1 MIFGLYNTNEIIEE
15 SNINQRNELISDL
28 KKTTE
33 NFNKWLFSKKVIL
46 NTSKDLVDNFKY
58 SEIIT
63 DKTNNKFL
71 NINDQDEDISEI
83 YIGLENGSFVTGSDW
98 IPPEDYDP
106 RLRVW
111 YKSALSKNKTII
123 SDIYTDRETGEKLV
137 TISSPLFIEN
147 KLVGVIAAD
156 VFLNNI
162 NDYLENQLLSESS
175 YAYIIDIEGN
185 ILIHTKHKDLVG
197 KNIDELEVEN
207 YSDLF
212 NRAKENSKGVSGSY
226 SINNISVNGVLEKI
240 EGIEWF
246 IGISAEKDV
255 EIDSITHSKRYIEII
270 TINLI
275 LGLIIALCIF
285 NIIQIKRKLKLENL
299 GLEIDNKI
307 DYLTGVFNRRYL
319 NNYLKG
325 IWEESE
331 DNKYVS
337 ALMIDIDYFKK
348 YNDTYGHLKGDEV
361 LRLVANT
368 IKETV
373 RSEDVIVRYGGE
385 EFLLL
390 LKDTSEKDAKTVAK
404 KIKEAI
410 YDEGIE
416 NKNTPLGTIT
426 VSIGISSV
434 KPSKNKDR
442 QEFIQKA
449 DKALYRAKESGR
461 NKICTEM

>member
-1 MIFGLYNTNEIIEE
+1 
-15 SNINQRNELISDL
+15 
-28 KKTTE
+28 
-33 NFNKWLFSKKVIL
+33 
-46 NTSKDLVDNFKY
+46 
-58 SEIIT
+58 
-63 DKTNNKFL
+63 
-71 NINDQDEDISEI
+71 
-83 YIGLENGSFVTGSDW
+83 
-98 IPPEDYDP
+98 
-106 RLRVW
+106 
-111 YKSALSKNKTII
+111 
-123 SDIYTDRETGEKLV
+123 
-137 TISSPLFIEN
+137 
-147 KLVGVIAAD
+147 VGVIAAD

-226 SINNISVNGVLEKI
+226 SINNTSVNGVLEKI

-255 EIDSITHSKRYIEII
+255 EIDSITQSKRYIEII

-285 NIIQIKRKLKLENL
+285 NIIQSKRKLKLENL
-299 GLEIDNKI
+299 GLEIDNKL
-307 DYLTGVFNRRYL
+307 DYLTGVYNRRYFD
-319 NNYLKG
+319 NYFKKL
-325 IWEESE
+325 WEESK
-331 DNKYVS
+331 DNNYIS
-337 ALMIDIDYFKK
+337 ALMIDIDYFKIF
-348 YNDTYGHLKGDEV
+348 NDTYGHLQGDEI
-361 LRLVANT
+361 LKLVAKI
-368 IKETV
+368 IKDTV
-373 RSEDVIVRYGGE
+373 RSDDVIVRYGGE

-390 LKDTSEKDAKTVAK
+390 LKETSEKSARTVAK
-404 KIKEAI
+404 KIKKAI
-410 YDEGIE
+410 YNEGIE
-416 NKNTPLGTIT
+416 NKNTTLGIVT

-449 DKALYRAKESGR
+449 DKALYIAKESGR
-461 NKICTEM
+461 NKICTEI